1 MSITLTVR
9 DETLSGKMTNEF
21 VLDFLTEEITVREL
35 IHSRV
40 YQEVKD
46 YNLRQPQRY
55 RGLVKPTGA
64 EEALNGYHM
73 KKPRQ
78 IDFKQQFDKA
88 IEAFEGGQILILVD
102 DKQAESLDQPI
113 RITPQT
119 DIAFL
124 RLTLLVGG

>member
-1 MSITLTVR
+1 MSITLTIR
-9 DETLSGKMTNEF
+9 DETVSGKMTNEL

-46 YNLRQPQRY
+46 YNLRQPQQY

-64 EEALNGYHM
+64 EEALNGYRM

-88 IEAFEGGQILILVD
+88 IEAFEAGQILILVD
-102 DKQAESLDQPI
+102 DKQADSLEQSI
-113 RITPQT
+113 RITPGT